1 MDLFQSLAL
10 GFGQALAPL
19 NLLWCLV
26 GVLIGTLVGVLPGLG
41 PAATIAM
48 LLPFTYGLSPVAAM
62 IMLAGIYYGAQYGGS
77 TTAILINLPG
87 EASSVVTAIDGYK
100 MARQGRAGTALATAA
115 ISSFA
120 AGTIATILLAL
131 FAPSLAEV
139 GLLFGPAEYF
149 ALMTLGLVA
158 SILLAS
164 GSMMKGVAMV
174 LAGILLGLIGQ
185 DVQTALPRFTFRI
198 SELEDGI
205 GFVVVAMG
213 LFGIGEIIRDL
224 ENHEK
229 RVAIT
234 QAVTGLVPSRADL
247 IRMIAPTA
255 RGTIIGSVLGILP
268 GGGAL
273 LASFAAYSIEKRIA
287 RPPEGMGNGAI
298 EGVAAPES
306 ANNAGAQT
314 SFVPMLTLGIPSNA
328 VMALM
333 IGALIVQGVAPGPTL
348 VTEKPEIFWGVI
360 ASMWIGNA
368 MLIVLNLPLIGI
380 WVRLLSVPFAYLFP
394 AILLFCAIGAFS
406 MSNSTFDIW
415 LLALFGV
422 LGYLFAKL
430 ECEPSPLILGLVLGP
445 MMEENFRRAIQLS
458 KGDYWTFL
466 QRPLSASLLA
476 CAGLALL
483 VVVLPSIRSAREGAF
498 SPKA

>member
-1 MDLFQSLAL
+1 MDILNSLAL
-10 GFGQALAPL
+10 GFGQALLPI
-19 NLLWCLV
+19 NLIWCLV
-26 GVLIGTLVGVLPGLG
+26 GVLVGTLVGVLPGLG

-48 LLPFTYGLSPVAAM
+48 LLPFTYGLTPVSAM
-62 IMLAGIYYGAQYGGS
+62 IMLSGIYYGAQYGGS

-120 AGTIATILLAL
+120 AGTVATILLAL
-131 FAPSLAEV
+131 FAPMLAEV
-139 GLLFGPAEYF
+139 GLLFGPSEYF
-149 ALMTLGLVA
+149 SLMTLGLVA

-164 GSMMKGVAMV
+164 GSMLKGVAMV
-174 LAGILLGLIGQ
+174 LAGVLLGLIGQ

-198 SELEDGI
+198 PELEDGV

-224 ENHEK
+224 ENPEK
-229 RVAIT
+229 RSAVA

-247 IRMIAPTA
+247 KRMIAPTI
-255 RGTIIGSVLGILP
+255 RGTVIGSVLGILP

-273 LASFAAYSIEKRIA
+273 LASFAAYSIEKKVA

-380 WVRLLSVPFAYLFP
+380 WVRLLSVPFAYLYP

-415 LLALFGV
+415 LLAAFGAI
-422 LGYLFAKL
+422 GYLFAKL
-430 ECEPSPLILGLVLGP
+430 ECEASPLILGLVLGP

-458 KGDYWTFL
+458 KGDWTTFVT
-466 QRPLSASLLA
+466 RPLSASLLA
-476 CAGLALL
+476 MAALAFI
-483 VVVLPSIRSAREGAF
+483 VVLLPSIRGAREGAF
-498 SPKA
+498 GSQG

>member
-131 FAPSLAEV
+131 FAPALAEV

-198 SELEDGI
+198 TELEDGI

>member
-1 MDLFQSLAL
+1 MDLVQSLAL
-10 GFGQALAPL
+10 GFGQALAPA
-19 NLLWCLV
+19 NFVWCFV

-100 MARQGRAGTALATAA
+100 MARQGRAGTALATSA
-115 ISSFA
+115 ISSFV

-131 FAPSLAEV
+131 FAPALAEV

-164 GSMMKGVAMV
+164 GSMMKGVAMA

-224 ENHEK
+224 ENPEK
-229 RVAIT
+229 RIAIT

-273 LASFAAYSIEKRIA
+273 LASFAAYSIEKKIA

-368 MLIVLNLPLIGI
+368 MLVVLNLPLIGI
-380 WVRLLSVPFAYLFP
+380 WVRLLAVPFAYLYP

-415 LLALFGV
+415 LLALFGA

-466 QRPLSASLLA
+466 QRPLSATLLA
-476 CAGLALL
+476 CAALALL
-483 VVVLPSIRSAREGAF
+483 VVVLPSIRSARAGAF
-498 SPKA
+498 TSNG